1 MKGTFLIQT
10 KKLAA
15 VLMALLLLG
24 GCSSWRR
31 DPSTNHPKEIP
42 TSASVPDEQTGTE
55 DTQQT
60 VEEVTAGEEANEAQV
75 HTEDEAV
82 EYVSAEVTSS
92 ADETVS
98 WSSTDEILSRR
109 LYDLLMNKNELFT
122 EKFDERVYDYLA
134 VITDSEG
141 NRHELYLWINF
152 QRENEIIVEDIQGEQ
167 WNLSV
172 EDSNQVRSIVSSLN

>member
-82 EYVSAEVTSS
+82 E
-92 ADETVS
+92 
-98 WSSTDEILSRR
+98 
-109 LYDLLMNKNELFT
+109 
-122 EKFDERVYDYLA
+122 
-134 VITDSEG
+134 
-141 NRHELYLWINF
+141 
-152 QRENEIIVEDIQGEQ
+152 
-167 WNLSV
+167 
-172 EDSNQVRSIVSSLN
+172 